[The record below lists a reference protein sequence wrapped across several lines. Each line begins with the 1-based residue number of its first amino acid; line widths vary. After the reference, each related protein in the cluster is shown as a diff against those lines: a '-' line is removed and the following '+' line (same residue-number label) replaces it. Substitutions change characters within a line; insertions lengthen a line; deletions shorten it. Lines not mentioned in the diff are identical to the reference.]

1 MSVEKKQ
8 YPGYSSLT
16 ITDIV
21 SETSPSQHFHKNY
34 RKTKRGKMRIHLVS
48 RIWLLVISLITL
60 SGCAVLVAGGTG
72 VIGTYAYVA
81 GWMEGN
87 YNVDLDRAYSATL
100 TACRHLKLKI
110 EKKTKNLSSGS
121 ITANDG
127 NRTLWIKLKAQN
139 STATKIS
146 VRVGLIGNKPASQR
160 VHAAIARALKG

>member
-1 MSVEKKQ
+1 MVNGTVIEKLKK
-8 YPGYSSLT
+8 
-16 ITDIV
+16 
-21 SETSPSQHFHKNY
+21 EK
-34 RKTKRGKMRIHLVS
+34 KRGKMRIHLVS

-60 SGCAVLVAGGTG
+60 SGCAALVAGGTG

-160 VHAAIARALKG
+160 VHAAIARALKR